1 MRNIITYISQNRY
14 FLLFILLFAYVESIY
29 TRLIVRQTLNIYIFT
44 PEAAIS
50 SLFNAI
56 ILFLVLQFFIK
67 KWQKSDVIRTKEL
80 FKIFSI
86 SIVLY
91 IVIMYVTGYTIS
103 FLFNTVERNFN
114 RHTISVSFLSN
125 IINGF
130 IYGSFFLAY
139 YYYHQSKQQQV
150 KLINYNRALAESK
163 INQLKSQLNPHFLF
177 NNLNILDQLIEEDKQ
192 VASDFLNEFA
202 EIYRYVLQGLDRKT
216 ILIEEEIEFAQQ
228 YFKLMQHKYGNAYL
242 LNIENKLT
250 NNLVYIVPLTLQ
262 LLIENA
268 IKHNLGTLQNPVYIS
283 VEITDNGIEIKNNKI
298 LKQYTKTSSG
308 KGINNLVEQ
317 YKILTKN
324 SITVENSDELFTIK
338 IPLIL
343 KEHT

>member
-1 MRNIITYISQNRY
+1 MRNIVTYISQNRY

-67 KWQKSDVIRTKEL
+67 KWQKSDVILTKEL

-139 YYYHQSKQQQV
+139 YYYHQNKQQQE

-317 YKILTKN
+317 YKILTEN

>member
-1 MRNIITYISQNRY
+1 MRNISTYISQNRY

-29 TRLIVRQTLNIYIFT
+29 TRLIVRQTLNSYIFT

-139 YYYHQSKQQQV
+139 YYYHQNKQQQE
-150 KLINYNRALAESK
+150 KLINYNQALAESK

-192 VASDFLNEFA
+192 IASDFLNEFA
-202 EIYRYVLQGLDRKT
+202 EIYRYVLQGLDKKT
-216 ILIEEEIEFAQQ
+216 ILIKEEIEFAQQ

-250 NNLVYIVPLTLQ
+250 NNSVYIVPLTLQ

-283 VEITDNGIEIKNNKI
+283 VEITDSGIEIKNNKV
-298 LKQYTKTSSG
+298 LKQYTKKSSG

-317 YKILTKN
+317 YKILTEN

>member
-91 IVIMYVTGYTIS
+91 IIIMYVTGYTIS

-139 YYYHQSKQQQV
+139 YYYHQNKQQQL
-150 KLINYNRALAESK
+150 KLINYNRALSESK

-317 YKILTKN
+317 YKILTEN
-324 SITVENSDELFTIK
+324 SITIENSDELFTIK

>member
-91 IVIMYVTGYTIS
+91 LVIMYVTGYTIS

>member
-1 MRNIITYISQNRY
+1 MRNIITYISLNRY

-56 ILFLVLQFFIK
+56 ILFLILQFFIK
-67 KWQKSDVIRTKEL
+67 KWQKSDVISTKEL

-139 YYYHQSKQQQV
+139 YYYHQNKQQQE

-283 VEITDNGIEIKNNKI
+283 VEITNNGIEIKNNKI

-317 YKILTKN
+317 YKILTEN